1 VKEGDLISRKGLAKG
16 VKGVVISTFAEDR
29 RTGRAFFARVYW
41 VTGKVDTWNQKCLEV
56 LSESR

>member
-1 VKEGDLISRKGLAKG
+1 LISRKGLAKG

-56 LSESR
+56 LNESR